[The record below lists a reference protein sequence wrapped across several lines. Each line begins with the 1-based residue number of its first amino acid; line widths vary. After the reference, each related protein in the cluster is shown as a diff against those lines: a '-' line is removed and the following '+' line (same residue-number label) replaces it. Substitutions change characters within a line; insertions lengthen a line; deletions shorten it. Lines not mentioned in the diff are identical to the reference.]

1 MQIRNVPLG
10 IVLLLLLAGLFLVGC
25 PSQKRIERDFQVK
38 REAAYQRLVQSEPN
52 NTATD
57 MKIVTGGL
65 TVADCIELALQNNKD
80 VQTAKVKLLEAKG
93 QMTDAVAT
101 ALPQA
106 TFTGSALRN
115 DNSGLFNQKET
126 YELQVLAR
134 QPLYQGGV
142 TGAAIDAAAVFAYMT
157 QQELRATIHAVE
169 LNIRSL
175 YLNALLANE
184 LVHVAEQSKRD
195 AEKLLQDTQTLK
207 KFGTATR
214 FDVLRSEVR
223 LTNVEAELIQT
234 RNAYDLSLTKLLK
247 EMGISQLSE
256 VHLVDALKYEKI
268 EKESSE
274 SLFVAMKQRPELLIG
289 EAMIRLAKDNIKAE
303 RATNLPKVYLQ
314 GSYMRNYPGY
324 SANFDFFTQGSG
336 TTDDSSDS
344 TDGGKSPF
352 GDLGGKVWERTMSGG
367 IVVEWPFFD
376 GFRTD
381 GKVVQAKAQWHRQMI
396 ALKQLEEQVQLEVKQ
411 SLLNLASSEKFVL
424 SQEGSVSNAEEAL
437 RLSQVNFREGV
448 GTSLDVIIAQT
459 SLAVARSN
467 YVQAVRNYRLA
478 DLSLDYATGELGED
492 SFMTAKQ
499 NARQEV
505 KKLERMNP

>member
-1 MQIRNVPLG
+1 MQVRTIYQG
-10 IVLLLLLAGLFLVGC
+10 IVLLLAGIFLAGC
-25 PSQKRIERDFQVK
+25 PSQEQIERDFQVR
-38 REAAYQRLVQSEPN
+38 REAAYQRLMQTEPN
-52 NTATD
+52 DKATD
-57 MKIVTGGL
+57 LKIVTGGL

-93 QMTDAVAT
+93 QMTDAIAT

-157 QQELRATIHAVE
+157 QQELRAAIHRVE

-175 YLNALLANE
+175 YLNALLAEE
-184 LVHVAEQSKRD
+184 LVYVAEQSKRD
-195 AEKLLQDTQTLK
+195 AQELLKDTRTLK

-223 LTNVEAELIQT
+223 LANVDAELIQI
-234 RNAYDLSLTKLLK
+234 RNAYDVSLTRLLK
-247 EMGISQLSE
+247 EMGVSQLSE
-256 VHLVDALKYEKI
+256 VRLSDALKYEKI
-268 EKESSE
+268 ETESSE

-314 GSYMRNYPGY
+314 GLYMRSYPGY
-324 SANFDFFTQGSG
+324 SANFDFIGGGGGDQE
-336 TTDDSSDS
+336 
-344 TDGGKSPF
+344 DGNGDENGDAMPF
-352 GDLGGKVWERTMSGG
+352 DFDVGEKVWERTMSGG

-381 GKVVQAKAQWHRQMI
+381 GRVVQAKAQWHRQMI
-396 ALKQLEEQVQLEVKQ
+396 GLKQLEEQVQLEVKQ
-411 SLLNLASSEKFVL
+411 SLLNLASSDKFVQ
-424 SQEGSVSNAEEAL
+424 SQEGSVANAQEAL
-437 RLSQVNFREGV
+437 RLSQVNFREGTA
-448 GTSLDVIIAQT
+448 TSLDVINAQT
-459 SLAVARSN
+459 ELTRARSN
-467 YVQAVRNYRLA
+467 HAQAVRDYQLA
-478 DLSLDYATGELGED
+478 GLSLDYATGVLGEE
-492 SFMTAKQ
+492 SYLTAQ
-499 NARQEV
+499 QDARQAV

>member
-1 MQIRNVPLG
+1 MQMKTSYHVT
-10 IVLLLLLAGLFLVGC
+10 VLLLAGLFLAGC
-25 PSQKRIERDFQVK
+25 PSQERIERDFQVR
-38 REAAYQRLVQSEPN
+38 REAAYQRLMQTEPN
-52 NTATD
+52 DTATD
-57 MKIVTGGL
+57 LKIVKGGL
-65 TVADCIELALQNNKD
+65 SIGDCIELALRYNKD
-80 VQTAKVKLLEAKG
+80 VQTAKIKLLEAKG
-93 QMTDAVAT
+93 QMTGAIAT

-115 DNSGLFNQKET
+115 DNSGIFNQKET

-175 YLNALLANE
+175 YLNALLAKE
-184 LVHVAEQSKRD
+184 LVHVAEQSKLD
-195 AEKLLQDTQTLK
+195 AEKLLQDTRTLK
-207 KFGTATR
+207 TFGTATR

-223 LTNVEAELIQT
+223 LANVEAELIQI
-234 RNAYDLSLTKLLK
+234 RNTYNLSLTKLLK
-247 EMGISQLSE
+247 EMGVSQLSE
-256 VHLVDALKYEKI
+256 VRLSGALKYEKI
-268 EKESSE
+268 EKESSDN
-274 SLFVAMKQRPELLIG
+274 LFAAMKQRPELLIG
-289 EAMIRLAKDNIKAE
+289 EAMIRLAKNNIKAE

-314 GSYMRNYPGY
+314 GLYMRSYPGY
-324 SANFDFFTQGSG
+324 SANFDFFGGGGGEQE
-336 TTDDSSDS
+336 DDNGDENGDAMPFDF
-344 TDGGKSPF
+344 DG
-352 GDLGGKVWERTMSGG
+352 GGKVWERTMSGG

-381 GKVVQAKAQWHRQMI
+381 GRVVQAKAQWHRQLV

-411 SLLNLASSEKFVL
+411 SLLNLASSEKFVQ
-424 SQEGSVSNAEEAL
+424 SQEGSVANAQEAL

-448 GTSLDVIIAQT
+448 GTSLDVLSAQT

-478 DLSLDYATGELGED
+478 ALSLDYATGVLGEE
-492 SFMTAKQ
+492 SYMTAKQ
-499 NARQEV
+499 GARKEV
-505 KKLERMNP
+505 KELERMNP